1 MWSRDLD
8 AGSAVHG
15 LLATPAYDGHLLF
28 VPSASPPNGLF
39 GLTANGA
46 TAWSR
51 ATDLPVYSAPAAG
64 RGVVVF
70 GTGAVFGD
78 LSRGSVVAVSATD
91 GHVLWSF
98 DAHSAVRG
106 GPAVA
111 GTLVAVGD
119 AAGDLMAFR
128 PRI

>member
-1 MWSRDLD
+1 
-8 AGSAVHG
+8 
-15 LLATPAYDGHLLF
+15 
-28 VPSASPPNGLF
+28 
-39 GLTANGA
+39 
-46 TAWSR
+46 
-51 ATDLPVYSAPAAG
+51 
-64 RGVVVF
+64 VVF